1 MAKDEVQRDARK
13 IFEQTVAKELDK
25 GATDNQAY
33 DRAQKAA
40 DDYADSQY
48 RKSR

>member
-1 MAKDEVQRDARK
+1 MSDKVQRDARK
-13 IFEQTVAKELDK
+13 VFDHILAKELHK

-48 RKSR
+48 RNI